1 MLLSASMTNMFNFGV
16 LTASAIFVA
25 LIADFLLVPAMMKI
39 LEKK

>member
-1 MLLSASMTNMFNFGV
+1 MTNMLNFGV

-25 LIADFLLVPAMMKI
+25 LIADLLLVPAIMKL